1 MKKHKHPESTEDLF
15 PAEAKS
21 PEKSFT
27 RQLQGTLEKY
37 TCSDIVSLK
46 RSFAWHLES
55 TLVKDAYSAT
65 QLDLYKSLA
74 YTVRDRLVKR
84 WIATQQAYYK
94 QDAKRVYYLSM
105 EYLLGRVLSNN
116 MINLNMYNEC
126 HSAMRDFGFELEKLC
141 EMEWDA
147 GLGNGGLGRL
157 AACFLD
163 SMATAELPAY
173 GYGIRY
179 EYGIFHQKIVNGYQ
193 VETPDNWLRYETPW
207 EIARPEHLYPVKFG
221 GRIHKYRNIHNVL
234 KTEWIDTAGVMAM
247 AYDMPISGYAN
258 NTVNNLRLWAVKS
271 TRDFDLNYFNMGN
284 YIKAVDDKQRS
295 ETISKILYPNDNI
308 YAGKKLRLKQE
319 YFFVSATLQDIIRRY
334 KKIYQSFEPF
344 PDKVAIQLNDT
355 HPALAIP
362 ELMRIL
368 VDIESVS
375 WENAW
380 EITTNTFG
388 YTNHTIM
395 SEALE
400 KWPVEILEYMLPRHL
415 EIVYEINRRFLEKVA
430 RQYPGD
436 NDRLRRVSLIEEGE
450 NKRLRMAHL
459 AIVGSHSVNGVAALH
474 TELLKTKVLKDFYEL
489 YPEKF
494 NNKTNGITP
503 RRWLKQC
510 NPGLSSLI
518 SRNIGDGWLK
528 DLNRLNDLVPF
539 ADQEEFRAA
548 WMEIKAE
555 NKRRLAGYIEKSNGI
570 RVWTDS
576 IFDCQIKRFHEYKR
590 QLLNALHVITMY
602 NRIKQD
608 PTVTF
613 VPRTIIFA
621 GKAAPGYAMAKLIIK
636 LINSVAAV
644 INNDH
649 DIADRIKVVFMAN
662 YSVSLAEL
670 IIPAADLSEQISTA
684 GTEASGTSNMKFAL
698 NGALTIGTLDGANI
712 EIMNEVGKD
721 NMFIFGLTT
730 REVEAMKENGYN
742 PMDFYHSCS
751 ELRAAI
757 DMVAGGFFSPS
768 EPSLFRPIVDSL
780 LHGDNYMLLADFSLF
795 LKCQE
800 KVSREYMDKEEWT
813 RKSILNVAHMGKF
826 SSDRTIEE
834 YAREIWDASPV
845 SVSLKEK

>member
-1 MKKHKHPESTEDLF
+1 MLKEYKNPESTEDLLSTDIK
-15 PAEAKS
+15 ARK
-21 PEKSFT
+21 KSFA
-27 RQLQGTLEKY
+27 RQLESVLTKD
-37 TCSDIVSLK
+37 TCIDAASLK
-46 RSFAWHLES
+46 RSFARHLES

-65 QLDLYKSLA
+65 QLDIYKSLA

-84 WIATQQAYYK
+84 WIATQKAYYD

-105 EYLLGRVLSNN
+105 EYLLGRVLGNN
-116 MINLNMYNEC
+116 MINLNMLDEC
-126 HSAMRDFGFELEKLC
+126 HRAMREFGLELEKLC

-163 SMATAELPAY
+163 SMATGEYPAY

-179 EYGIFHQKIVNGYQ
+179 EYGIFYQKIVNGYQ

-207 EIARPEHLYPVKFG
+207 EIARPEYLYPVKFG
-221 GRIHKYRNIHNVL
+221 GRVHQYRDEHNIL
-234 KTEWIDTAGVMAM
+234 KTDWLNTGNVMAM
-247 AYDMPISGYAN
+247 AYDMPVSGYAS

-271 TRDFDLNYFNMGN
+271 TREFDLSYFNMGN
-284 YIKAVDDKQRS
+284 YVRAVDDKQRS
-295 ETISKILYPNDNI
+295 ETISKILYPNEDI
-308 YAGKKLRLKQE
+308 YEGKKLRLKQE

-334 KKIYQSFEPF
+334 KKSYQTFDRF

-355 HPALAIP
+355 HPAIAIP

-368 VDIESVS
+368 VDIECVS
-375 WENAW
+375 WEDAW

-400 KWPVEILEYMLPRHL
+400 KWSVDILGYMLPRHL
-415 EIVYEINRRFLEKVA
+415 QIVYEINRRFLEEVE

-450 NKRLRMAHL
+450 VDRLRMAHL
-459 AIVGSHSVNGVAALH
+459 AIVGSHSVNGVSVLH
-474 TELLKTKVLKDFYEL
+474 TDILKKKVLKDFYEL
-489 YPEKF
+489 YPERF

-510 NPGLSSLI
+510 NPRLSALI
-518 SRNIGDGWLK
+518 SSHIGDAWLK
-528 DLNRLNDLVPF
+528 DLNKLNGLVPL
-539 ADQEEFRAA
+539 AGQEGFRAA
-548 WMEIKAE
+548 WGEVKAE
-555 NKRRLAGYIEKSNGI
+555 NKRRLADYIEKANGL
-570 RVWTDS
+570 RVRIDS
-576 IFDCQIKRFHEYKR
+576 IFDCQVKRFHEYKR
-590 QLLNALHVITMY
+590 QLLNAMHVITMY
-602 NRIKQD
+602 NRIKQN
-608 PTVTF
+608 PKAAV

-636 LINSVAAV
+636 LVNSVAAV
-644 INNDH
+644 VNNDH
-649 DIADRIKVVFMAN
+649 DIADRLKVVFMAN

-712 EIMNEVGKD
+712 EIMNEVGKE
-721 NMFIFGLTT
+721 NIFICGLTAS
-730 REVEAMKENGYN
+730 EIGAQKNIGYN
-742 PMDFYHSCS
+742 PVDYYYRNRD
-751 ELRAAI
+751 LKTAI
-757 DMVAGGFFSPS
+757 DMIADGFFSSS
-768 EPSLFRPIVDSL
+768 EPSLFKPIVDSL
-780 LHGDNYMLLADFSLF
+780 LHGDQYMILADFPLY
-795 LKCQE
+795 LRCQE
-800 KVSREYMDKEEWT
+800 QVSREYVDKEEWS

-826 SSDRTIEE
+826 SSDRTIKE
-834 YAREIWDASPV
+834 YAQEIWGTNPVPV
-845 SVSLKEK
+845 SL

>member
-1 MKKHKHPESTEDLF
+1 MLKEYKNPESTEDLLS
-15 PAEAKS
+15 ADIKVQK
-21 PEKSFT
+21 KSFA
-27 RQLQGTLEKY
+27 RQLESVLTKD
-37 TCSDIVSLK
+37 TCIDAASLK
-46 RSFAWHLES
+46 RSFARHLES

-65 QLDLYKSLA
+65 QLDIYKSLA

-84 WIATQQAYYK
+84 WIATQKAYYD

-105 EYLLGRVLSNN
+105 EYLLGRVLGNN
-116 MINLNMYNEC
+116 MINLNMLDEC
-126 HSAMRDFGFELEKLC
+126 HRAMREFGLELEKLC

-163 SMATAELPAY
+163 SMATGEYPAY

-179 EYGIFHQKIVNGYQ
+179 EYGIFYQKIVNGYQ

-207 EIARPEHLYPVKFG
+207 EIARPEYLYPVKFG
-221 GRIHKYRNIHNVL
+221 GRVHQYRDEHNIL
-234 KTEWIDTAGVMAM
+234 KTDWLNTGNVMAM
-247 AYDMPISGYAN
+247 AYDMPVSGYAS

-271 TRDFDLNYFNMGN
+271 TREFDLSYFNMGN
-284 YIKAVDDKQRS
+284 YVRAVDDKQRS
-295 ETISKILYPNDNI
+295 ETISKILYPNEDI
-308 YAGKKLRLKQE
+308 YEGKKLRLKQE

-334 KKIYQSFEPF
+334 KKSYQTFDRF

-355 HPALAIP
+355 HPAIAIP

-368 VDIESVS
+368 VDIECVS
-375 WENAW
+375 WEDAW

-400 KWPVEILEYMLPRHL
+400 KWSVDILGYMLPRHL
-415 EIVYEINRRFLEKVA
+415 QIVYEINRRFLEEVA

-450 NKRLRMAHL
+450 VDRLRMAHL
-459 AIVGSHSVNGVAALH
+459 AIVGSHSVNGVSVLH
-474 TELLKTKVLKDFYEL
+474 TDILKKKVLKDFYEL
-489 YPEKF
+489 YPERF

-510 NPGLSSLI
+510 NPRLSALI
-518 SRNIGDGWLK
+518 SSHIGDAWLK
-528 DLNRLNDLVPF
+528 DLNKLNGLVPL
-539 ADQEEFRAA
+539 AGQEGFRAA
-548 WMEIKAE
+548 WGEVKAE
-555 NKRRLAGYIEKSNGI
+555 NKRRLADYIEKANGL
-570 RVWTDS
+570 RVRIDS
-576 IFDCQIKRFHEYKR
+576 IFDCQVKRFHEYKR
-590 QLLNALHVITMY
+590 QLLNAMHVITMY
-602 NRIKQD
+602 NRIKQN
-608 PTVTF
+608 PKAAV

-636 LINSVAAV
+636 LVNSVAAV
-644 INNDH
+644 VNNDH
-649 DIADRIKVVFMAN
+649 DIADRLKVVFMAN

-712 EIMNEVGKD
+712 EIMNEVGKE
-721 NMFIFGLTT
+721 NIFICGLTAS
-730 REVEAMKENGYN
+730 EIEAQKNIGYN
-742 PMDFYHSCS
+742 PVDYYYRNRD
-751 ELRAAI
+751 LKTAI
-757 DMVAGGFFSPS
+757 DMIADGFFSSS
-768 EPSLFRPIVDSL
+768 EPSLFKPIVDSL
-780 LHGDNYMLLADFSLF
+780 LHGDQYMILADFPLY
-795 LKCQE
+795 LRCQE
-800 KVSREYMDKEEWT
+800 QVSREYVDKEEWS

-826 SSDRTIEE
+826 SSDRTIKE
-834 YAREIWDASPV
+834 YAQEIWGTSPV
-845 SVSLKEK
+845 PVSL

>member
-1 MKKHKHPESTEDLF
+1 MLKEYKNPESTEDLLSTDIK
-15 PAEAKS
+15 ARK
-21 PEKSFT
+21 KSFA
-27 RQLQGTLEKY
+27 RQLESVLTKD
-37 TCSDIVSLK
+37 TCIDAASLK
-46 RSFAWHLES
+46 RSFARHLES

-65 QLDLYKSLA
+65 QLDIYKSLA

-84 WIATQQAYYK
+84 WIATQKAYYD

-105 EYLLGRVLSNN
+105 EYLLGRVLGNN
-116 MINLNMYNEC
+116 MINLNMLDEC
-126 HSAMRDFGFELEKLC
+126 HRAMREFGLELEKLC

-163 SMATAELPAY
+163 SMATGEYPAY

-179 EYGIFHQKIVNGYQ
+179 EYGIFYQKIVNGYQ

-207 EIARPEHLYPVKFG
+207 EIARPEYLYPVKFG
-221 GRIHKYRNIHNVL
+221 GRVHQYRDEHNIL
-234 KTEWIDTAGVMAM
+234 KTDWLNTGNVMAM
-247 AYDMPISGYAN
+247 AYDMPVSGYAS

-271 TRDFDLNYFNMGN
+271 TREFDLSYFNMGN
-284 YIKAVDDKQRS
+284 YVRAVDDKQRS
-295 ETISKILYPNDNI
+295 ETISKILYPNEDI
-308 YAGKKLRLKQE
+308 YEGKKLRLKQE

-334 KKIYQSFEPF
+334 KKSYQTFDRF

-355 HPALAIP
+355 HPAIAIP

-368 VDIESVS
+368 VDIECVS
-375 WENAW
+375 WEDAW

-400 KWPVEILEYMLPRHL
+400 KWSVDILGYMLPRHL
-415 EIVYEINRRFLEKVA
+415 QIVYEINRRFLEEVA

-450 NKRLRMAHL
+450 VDRLRMAHL
-459 AIVGSHSVNGVAALH
+459 AIVGSHSVNGVSVLH
-474 TELLKTKVLKDFYEL
+474 TDILKKKVLKDFYEL
-489 YPEKF
+489 YPERF

-510 NPGLSSLI
+510 NPRLSALI
-518 SRNIGDGWLK
+518 SSHIGDAWLK
-528 DLNRLNDLVPF
+528 DLNKLNGLVPL
-539 ADQEEFRAA
+539 AGQEGFRAA
-548 WMEIKAE
+548 WGEVKAE
-555 NKRRLAGYIEKSNGI
+555 NKRRLADYIEKANGL
-570 RVWTDS
+570 RVRIDS
-576 IFDCQIKRFHEYKR
+576 IFDCQVKRFHEYKR
-590 QLLNALHVITMY
+590 QLLNAMHVITMY
-602 NRIKQD
+602 NRIKQN
-608 PTVTF
+608 PKAAV

-636 LINSVAAV
+636 LVNSVAAV
-644 INNDH
+644 VNNDH
-649 DIADRIKVVFMAN
+649 DIADRLKVVFMAN

-712 EIMNEVGKD
+712 EIMNEVGKE
-721 NMFIFGLTT
+721 NIFICGLTAS
-730 REVEAMKENGYN
+730 EIGAQKNIGYN
-742 PMDFYHSCS
+742 PVDYYYRNRD
-751 ELRAAI
+751 LKTAI
-757 DMVAGGFFSPS
+757 DMIADGFFSSS
-768 EPSLFRPIVDSL
+768 EPSLFKPIVDSL
-780 LHGDNYMLLADFSLF
+780 LHGDQYMILADFPLY
-795 LKCQE
+795 LRCQE
-800 KVSREYMDKEEWT
+800 QVSREYVDKEEWS

-826 SSDRTIEE
+826 SSDRTIKE
-834 YAREIWDASPV
+834 YAQEIWGTNPVPV
-845 SVSLKEK
+845 SL

>member
-1 MKKHKHPESTEDLF
+1 MLKEYKNPELTEDLL
-15 PAEAKS
+15 PTDIKARK
-21 PEKSFT
+21 KSFA
-27 RQLQGTLEKY
+27 RQLENVLTKDA
-37 TCSDIVSLK
+37 CIDAASLK
-46 RSFAWHLES
+46 RSFARHLES

-84 WIATQQAYYK
+84 WIATQQAYYD

-105 EYLLGRVLSNN
+105 EYLLGRVLGNN
-116 MINLNMYNEC
+116 MINLNMLDEC
-126 HSAMRDFGFELEKLC
+126 HRAMREFGLELEKLC

-163 SMATAELPAY
+163 SMATGEYPAY

-179 EYGIFHQKIVNGYQ
+179 EYGIFYQKIENGYQ

-207 EIARPEHLYPVKFG
+207 EIARPEYLYPVKFG
-221 GRIHKYRNIHNVL
+221 GRVHQYMDVHNVNR
-234 KTEWIDTAGVMAM
+234 TEWIDTGGVMAM
-247 AYDMPISGYAN
+247 AYDMPVSGYAN

-271 TRDFDLNYFNMGN
+271 TREFDLGFFNMGN
-284 YIKAVDDKQRS
+284 YVKAVDDKQRS
-295 ETISKILYPNDNI
+295 ETISKILYPNDDI
-308 YAGKKLRLKQE
+308 YEGKKLRLKQE

-334 KKIYQSFEPF
+334 KKTCQTFDRF

-355 HPALAIP
+355 HPAIAIP

-368 VDIESVS
+368 VDIEYVS
-375 WENAW
+375 WEDAW

-395 SEALE
+395 LEALE
-400 KWPVEILEYMLPRHL
+400 KWPVNILGYMLPRHL
-415 EIVYEINRRFLEKVA
+415 QIVYEINRRFLEEVA

-450 NKRLRMAHL
+450 GERLRMAHL
-459 AIVGSHSVNGVAALH
+459 AIVGSHSVNGVSALH
-474 TELLKTKVLKDFYEL
+474 TDILKKKVLKDFYEL
-489 YPEKF
+489 YPERF

-510 NPGLSSLI
+510 NPGLSALI
-518 SRNIGDGWLK
+518 SRNIGDAWLK
-528 DLNRLNDLVPF
+528 DLNKLNGLVPL
-539 ADQEEFRAA
+539 AGQEGFRAA
-548 WMEIKAE
+548 WGKVKAE
-555 NKRRLAGYIEKSNGI
+555 NKRILAGYIEKANGLSVRI
-570 RVWTDS
+570 DS

-602 NRIKQD
+602 NRIKQN
-608 PTVTF
+608 PKAAF

-636 LINSVAAV
+636 LVNSVAAV
-644 INNDH
+644 VNNDD
-649 DIADRIKVVFMAN
+649 DIADRLKVVFLAN

-721 NMFIFGLTT
+721 NIFICGLTAS
-730 REVEAMKENGYN
+730 EIEAQRNSGYN
-742 PMDFYHSCS
+742 PVDYYYRNRD
-751 ELRAAI
+751 LKTAI
-757 DMVAGGFFSPS
+757 DMIADGFFSPS
-768 EPSLFRPIVDSL
+768 EPSLFKPIVNSL
-780 LHGDNYMLLADFSLF
+780 LHGDQYMVLADFPLY
-795 LKCQE
+795 LQCQE
-800 KVSREYMDKEEWT
+800 QVSREYVDKEEWS

-826 SSDRTIEE
+826 SSDRTIKE
-834 YAREIWDASPV
+834 YAQEIWGTNPVPV
-845 SVSLKEK
+845 SL

>member
-1 MKKHKHPESTEDLF
+1 MLKEYKNPELTEDLL
-15 PAEAKS
+15 PTDIKAR
-21 PEKSFT
+21 EKSFA
-27 RQLQGTLEKY
+27 RQLENVLTKDA
-37 TCSDIVSLK
+37 CIDAASLK
-46 RSFAWHLES
+46 RSFARHLES

-74 YTVRDRLVKR
+74 YTVRDCLVKR
-84 WIATQQAYYK
+84 WIATQQAYYD

-105 EYLLGRVLSNN
+105 EYLLGRVLGNN
-116 MINLNMYNEC
+116 MINLNMLGEC
-126 HSAMRDFGFELEKLC
+126 HRAMREFGLELEKLC

-163 SMATAELPAY
+163 SMATGEYPAY

-179 EYGIFHQKIVNGYQ
+179 EYGIFYQKIVNGYQ

-207 EIARPEHLYPVKFG
+207 EIARPEYLYPVKFG
-221 GRIHKYRNIHNVL
+221 GRVHQYMDVHNVNR
-234 KTEWIDTAGVMAM
+234 TEWIDTGGVMAM
-247 AYDMPISGYAN
+247 AYDMPVSGYAN
-258 NTVNNLRLWAVKS
+258 NTVNNLRLWSVKS
-271 TRDFDLNYFNMGN
+271 TREFDLGFFNMGN
-284 YIKAVDDKQRS
+284 YVKAVDDKQRS

-308 YAGKKLRLKQE
+308 YEGKKLRLKQE

-334 KKIYQSFEPF
+334 KKTCQTFDRF

-355 HPALAIP
+355 HPAIAIP

-368 VDIESVS
+368 VDIECVS
-375 WENAW
+375 WEDAW

-395 SEALE
+395 LEALE
-400 KWPVEILEYMLPRHL
+400 KWPVNILGYMLPRHL
-415 EIVYEINRRFLEKVA
+415 QIVYEINRRFLEEVA

-450 NKRLRMAHL
+450 GERLRMAHL
-459 AIVGSHSVNGVAALH
+459 AIVGSHSVNGVSALH
-474 TELLKTKVLKDFYEL
+474 TDILKKKVLKDFYEL
-489 YPEKF
+489 YPERF

-510 NPGLSSLI
+510 NPGLSALI
-518 SRNIGDGWLK
+518 SRNIGDAWLK
-528 DLNRLNDLVPF
+528 DLNELNGLVPL
-539 ADQEEFRAA
+539 AGQEGFRAA
-548 WMEIKAE
+548 WGKVKAE
-555 NKRRLAGYIEKSNGI
+555 NKRILAGYIEKANGL
-570 RVWTDS
+570 RVRIDS

-602 NRIKQD
+602 NRIKQN
-608 PTVTF
+608 PKAAF

-621 GKAAPGYAMAKLIIK
+621 GKAAPGYDMAKLIIK
-636 LINSVAAV
+636 LVNSVAAV
-644 INNDH
+644 VNNDN
-649 DIADRIKVVFMAN
+649 DIADRLKVVFLAN

-721 NMFIFGLTT
+721 NIFICGLTAS
-730 REVEAMKENGYN
+730 EIEAQRNSGYN
-742 PMDFYHSCS
+742 PVDYYYRNRD
-751 ELRAAI
+751 LKTAI
-757 DMVAGGFFSPS
+757 DMIADGFFSPS
-768 EPSLFRPIVDSL
+768 EPSLFKPIVNSL
-780 LHGDNYMLLADFSLF
+780 LHDDHYMLLADFPLY
-795 LKCQE
+795 LRCQE
-800 KVSREYMDKEEWT
+800 QVSREYVDKEEWL

-826 SSDRTIEE
+826 SSDRTIKE
-834 YAREIWDASPV
+834 YAQEIWGTNPVPV
-845 SVSLKEK
+845 SL

>member
-1 MKKHKHPESTEDLF
+1 MLKEYKNPESTEDLLS
-15 PAEAKS
+15 ADIKVQK
-21 PEKSFT
+21 KSFA
-27 RQLQGTLEKY
+27 RQLESVLTKD
-37 TCSDIVSLK
+37 TCIDAASLK
-46 RSFAWHLES
+46 RSFARHLES

-65 QLDLYKSLA
+65 QLDIYKSLA

-84 WIATQQAYYK
+84 WIATQKAYYD

-105 EYLLGRVLSNN
+105 EYLLGRVLGNN
-116 MINLNMYNEC
+116 MINLNMLDEC
-126 HSAMRDFGFELEKLC
+126 HRAMREFGLELEKLC

-163 SMATAELPAY
+163 SMATGEYPAY

-179 EYGIFHQKIVNGYQ
+179 EYGIFYQKIVNGYQ

-207 EIARPEHLYPVKFG
+207 EIARPEYLYPVKFG
-221 GRIHKYRNIHNVL
+221 GRVHQYRDEHNIL
-234 KTEWIDTAGVMAM
+234 KTDWLNTGNVMAM
-247 AYDMPISGYAN
+247 AYDMPVSGYAS

-271 TRDFDLNYFNMGN
+271 TREFDLSYFNMGN
-284 YIKAVDDKQRS
+284 YVRAVDDKQRS
-295 ETISKILYPNDNI
+295 ETISKILYPNEDI
-308 YAGKKLRLKQE
+308 YEGKKLRLKQE

-334 KKIYQSFEPF
+334 KKSYQTFDRF

-355 HPALAIP
+355 HPAIAIP

-368 VDIESVS
+368 VDIECVS
-375 WENAW
+375 WEDAW

-400 KWPVEILEYMLPRHL
+400 KWSVDILGYMLPRHL
-415 EIVYEINRRFLEKVA
+415 QIVYEINRRFLEEVE

-450 NKRLRMAHL
+450 VDRLRMAHL
-459 AIVGSHSVNGVAALH
+459 AIVGSHSVNGVSVLH
-474 TELLKTKVLKDFYEL
+474 TDILKKKVLKDFYEL
-489 YPEKF
+489 YPERF

-510 NPGLSSLI
+510 NPRLSALI
-518 SRNIGDGWLK
+518 SSHIGDAWLK
-528 DLNRLNDLVPF
+528 DLNKLNGLVPL
-539 ADQEEFRAA
+539 AGQEGFRAA
-548 WMEIKAE
+548 WGEVKAE
-555 NKRRLAGYIEKSNGI
+555 NKRRLADYIEKANGL
-570 RVWTDS
+570 RVRIDS
-576 IFDCQIKRFHEYKR
+576 IFDCQVKRFHEYKR

-602 NRIKQD
+602 NRIKQN
-608 PTVTF
+608 PKAAV

-636 LINSVAAV
+636 LVNSVAAV
-644 INNDH
+644 VNNDH
-649 DIADRIKVVFMAN
+649 DIADRLKVVFMAN

-712 EIMNEVGKD
+712 EIMNEVGKE
-721 NMFIFGLTT
+721 NIFICGLTAS
-730 REVEAMKENGYN
+730 EIEAQKNIGYN
-742 PMDFYHSCS
+742 PVDYYYRNRD
-751 ELRAAI
+751 LKTAI
-757 DMVAGGFFSPS
+757 DMIADGFFSSS
-768 EPSLFRPIVDSL
+768 EPSLFKPIVDSL
-780 LHGDNYMLLADFSLF
+780 LHGDQYMILADFPLY
-795 LKCQE
+795 LRCQE
-800 KVSREYMDKEEWT
+800 QVSREYVDKEEWS

-826 SSDRTIEE
+826 SSDRTIKE
-834 YAREIWDASPV
+834 YAQEIWGTNPVPV
-845 SVSLKEK
+845 SL

>member
-1 MKKHKHPESTEDLF
+1 MLKEYKNPESTEDLLS
-15 PAEAKS
+15 ADIKARK
-21 PEKSFT
+21 KSFA
-27 RQLQGTLEKY
+27 RQLESVLTKD
-37 TCSDIVSLK
+37 TCIDAASLK
-46 RSFAWHLES
+46 RSFARHLES

-65 QLDLYKSLA
+65 QLDIYKSLA

-84 WIATQQAYYK
+84 WIATQKAYYD

-105 EYLLGRVLSNN
+105 EYLLGRVLGNN
-116 MINLNMYNEC
+116 MINLNMLDEC
-126 HSAMRDFGFELEKLC
+126 HRAMREFGLELEKLC

-163 SMATAELPAY
+163 SMATGEYPAY

-179 EYGIFHQKIVNGYQ
+179 EYGIFYQKIVNGYQ

-207 EIARPEHLYPVKFG
+207 EIARPEYLYPVKFG
-221 GRIHKYRNIHNVL
+221 GRVHQYRDEHNIL
-234 KTEWIDTAGVMAM
+234 KTDWLNTGNVMAM
-247 AYDMPISGYAN
+247 AYDMPVSGYAS

-271 TRDFDLNYFNMGN
+271 TREFDLSYFNMGN
-284 YIKAVDDKQRS
+284 YVRAVDDKQRS
-295 ETISKILYPNDNI
+295 ETISKILYPNEDI
-308 YAGKKLRLKQE
+308 YEGKKLRLKQE

-334 KKIYQSFEPF
+334 KKSYQTFDRF

-355 HPALAIP
+355 HPAIAIP

-368 VDIESVS
+368 VDIECVS
-375 WENAW
+375 WEDAW

-400 KWPVEILEYMLPRHL
+400 KWSVDILGYMLPRHL
-415 EIVYEINRRFLEKVA
+415 QIVYEINRRFLEEVE

-450 NKRLRMAHL
+450 VDRLRMAHL
-459 AIVGSHSVNGVAALH
+459 AIVGSHSVNGVSVLH
-474 TELLKTKVLKDFYEL
+474 TDILKKKVLKDFYEL
-489 YPEKF
+489 YPERF

-510 NPGLSSLI
+510 NPRLSALI
-518 SRNIGDGWLK
+518 SSHIGDAWLK
-528 DLNRLNDLVPF
+528 DLNKLNGLVPL
-539 ADQEEFRAA
+539 AGQEGFRAA
-548 WMEIKAE
+548 WGEVKAE
-555 NKRRLAGYIEKSNGI
+555 NKRRLADYIEKANGL
-570 RVWTDS
+570 RVRIDS
-576 IFDCQIKRFHEYKR
+576 IFDCQVKRFHEYKR
-590 QLLNALHVITMY
+590 QLLNAMHVITMY
-602 NRIKQD
+602 NRIKQN
-608 PTVTF
+608 PKAAV

-636 LINSVAAV
+636 LVNSVAAV
-644 INNDH
+644 VNNDH
-649 DIADRIKVVFMAN
+649 DIADRLKVVFMAN

-712 EIMNEVGKD
+712 EIMNEVGKE
-721 NMFIFGLTT
+721 NIFICGLTAS
-730 REVEAMKENGYN
+730 EIEAQKNIGYN
-742 PMDFYHSCS
+742 PVDYYYRNRD
-751 ELRAAI
+751 LKTAI
-757 DMVAGGFFSPS
+757 DMIADGFFSSS
-768 EPSLFRPIVDSL
+768 EPSLFKPIVDSL
-780 LHGDNYMLLADFSLF
+780 LHGDQYMILADFPLY
-795 LKCQE
+795 LRCQE
-800 KVSREYMDKEEWT
+800 QVSREYVDKEEWS

-826 SSDRTIEE
+826 SSDRTIKE
-834 YAREIWDASPV
+834 YAQEIWGTNPVPV
-845 SVSLKEK
+845 SL

>member
-1 MKKHKHPESTEDLF
+1 MLKEYKNPESTEDLLS
-15 PAEAKS
+15 ADIKVQK
-21 PEKSFT
+21 KSFA
-27 RQLQGTLEKY
+27 RQLESVLTKD
-37 TCSDIVSLK
+37 TCIDAASLK
-46 RSFAWHLES
+46 RSFARHLES

-65 QLDLYKSLA
+65 QLDIYKSLA

-84 WIATQQAYYK
+84 WIATQKAYYD

-105 EYLLGRVLSNN
+105 EYLLGRVLGNN
-116 MINLNMYNEC
+116 MINLNMLDEC
-126 HSAMRDFGFELEKLC
+126 HRAMREFGLELEKLC

-163 SMATAELPAY
+163 SMATGEYPAY

-179 EYGIFHQKIVNGYQ
+179 EYGIFYQKIVNGYQ

-207 EIARPEHLYPVKFG
+207 EIARPEYLYPVKFG
-221 GRIHKYRNIHNVL
+221 GRVHQYRDEHNIL
-234 KTEWIDTAGVMAM
+234 KTDWLNTGNVMAM
-247 AYDMPISGYAN
+247 AYDMPVSGYAS

-271 TRDFDLNYFNMGN
+271 TREFDLSYFNMGN
-284 YIKAVDDKQRS
+284 YVRAVDDKQRS
-295 ETISKILYPNDNI
+295 ETISKILYPNEDI
-308 YAGKKLRLKQE
+308 YEGKKLRLKQE

-334 KKIYQSFEPF
+334 KKSYQTFDRF

-355 HPALAIP
+355 HPAIAIP

-368 VDIESVS
+368 VDIECVS
-375 WENAW
+375 WEDAW

-400 KWPVEILEYMLPRHL
+400 KWSVDILGYMLPRHL
-415 EIVYEINRRFLEKVA
+415 QIVYEINRRFLEEVA

-450 NKRLRMAHL
+450 VDRLRMAHL
-459 AIVGSHSVNGVAALH
+459 AIVGSHSVNGVSVLH
-474 TELLKTKVLKDFYEL
+474 TDILKKKVLKDFYEL
-489 YPEKF
+489 YPERF

-510 NPGLSSLI
+510 NPRLSALI
-518 SRNIGDGWLK
+518 SSHIGDAWLK
-528 DLNRLNDLVPF
+528 DLNKLNGLVPL
-539 ADQEEFRAA
+539 AGQEGFRAA
-548 WMEIKAE
+548 WGEVKAE
-555 NKRRLAGYIEKSNGI
+555 NKRRLADYIEKANGL
-570 RVWTDS
+570 RVRIDS
-576 IFDCQIKRFHEYKR
+576 IFDCQVKRFHEYKR

-602 NRIKQD
+602 NRIKQN
-608 PTVTF
+608 PKAAV

-636 LINSVAAV
+636 LVNSVAAV
-644 INNDH
+644 VNNDH
-649 DIADRIKVVFMAN
+649 DIADRLKVVFMAN

-712 EIMNEVGKD
+712 EIMNEVGKE
-721 NMFIFGLTT
+721 NIFICGLTAS
-730 REVEAMKENGYN
+730 EIEAQKNIGYN
-742 PMDFYHSCS
+742 PVDYYYRNRD
-751 ELRAAI
+751 LKTAI
-757 DMVAGGFFSPS
+757 DMIADGFFSS
-768 EPSLFRPIVDSL
+768 AEPSLFKPIVDSL
-780 LHGDNYMLLADFSLF
+780 LHGDQYMILADFPLY
-795 LKCQE
+795 LRCQE
-800 KVSREYMDKEEWT
+800 QVSREYVDKEEWS

-826 SSDRTIEE
+826 SSDRTIKE
-834 YAREIWDASPV
+834 YAQEIWGTSPV
-845 SVSLKEK
+845 PVSL

>member
-1 MKKHKHPESTEDLF
+1 MLKEYKNPESTEDLLS
-15 PAEAKS
+15 ADIKVQK
-21 PEKSFT
+21 KSFA
-27 RQLQGTLEKY
+27 RQLESVLTKD
-37 TCSDIVSLK
+37 TCIDAASLK
-46 RSFAWHLES
+46 RSFARHLES

-65 QLDLYKSLA
+65 QLDIYKSLA

-84 WIATQQAYYK
+84 WIATQKAYYD

-105 EYLLGRVLSNN
+105 EYLLGRVLGNN
-116 MINLNMYNEC
+116 MINLNMLDEC
-126 HSAMRDFGFELEKLC
+126 HRAMREFGLELEKLC

-163 SMATAELPAY
+163 SMATGEYPAY

-179 EYGIFHQKIVNGYQ
+179 EYGIFYQKIVNGYQ

-207 EIARPEHLYPVKFG
+207 EIARPEYLYPVKFG
-221 GRIHKYRNIHNVL
+221 GRVHQYRDEHNIL
-234 KTEWIDTAGVMAM
+234 KTDWLNTGNVMAM
-247 AYDMPISGYAN
+247 AYDMPVSGYAS

-271 TRDFDLNYFNMGN
+271 TREFDLSYFNMGN
-284 YIKAVDDKQRS
+284 YVRAVDDKQRS
-295 ETISKILYPNDNI
+295 ETISKILYPNEDI
-308 YAGKKLRLKQE
+308 YEGKKLRLKQE

-334 KKIYQSFEPF
+334 KKSYQTFDRF

-355 HPALAIP
+355 HPAIAIP

-368 VDIESVS
+368 VDIECVS
-375 WENAW
+375 WEDAW

-400 KWPVEILEYMLPRHL
+400 KWSVDILGYMLPRHL
-415 EIVYEINRRFLEKVA
+415 QIVYEINRRFLEEVA

-450 NKRLRMAHL
+450 VDRLRMAHL
-459 AIVGSHSVNGVAALH
+459 AIVGSHSVNGVSVLH
-474 TELLKTKVLKDFYEL
+474 TDILKKKVLKDFYEL
-489 YPEKF
+489 YPERF

-510 NPGLSSLI
+510 NPRLSALI
-518 SRNIGDGWLK
+518 SSHIGDAWLK
-528 DLNRLNDLVPF
+528 DLNKLNGLVPL
-539 ADQEEFRAA
+539 AGQEGFRAA
-548 WMEIKAE
+548 WGEVKAE
-555 NKRRLAGYIEKSNGI
+555 NKRRLADYIEKANGL
-570 RVWTDS
+570 RVRIDS
-576 IFDCQIKRFHEYKR
+576 IFDCQVKRFHEYKR
-590 QLLNALHVITMY
+590 QLLNAMHVITMY
-602 NRIKQD
+602 NRIKQN
-608 PTVTF
+608 PKAAV

-636 LINSVAAV
+636 LVNSVAAV
-644 INNDH
+644 VNNDH
-649 DIADRIKVVFMAN
+649 DIADRLKVVFMAN

-712 EIMNEVGKD
+712 EIMNEVGKE
-721 NMFIFGLTT
+721 NIFICGLTAS
-730 REVEAMKENGYN
+730 EIEAQKNIGYN
-742 PMDFYHSCS
+742 PVDYYYRNRD
-751 ELRAAI
+751 LKTAI
-757 DMVAGGFFSPS
+757 DMIADGFFSSS
-768 EPSLFRPIVDSL
+768 EPSLFKPIVDSL
-780 LHGDNYMLLADFSLF
+780 LHGDQYMILADFPLY
-795 LKCQE
+795 LRCQE
-800 KVSREYMDKEEWT
+800 QVSREYVDKEEWS

-826 SSDRTIEE
+826 SSDRTIKE
-834 YAREIWDASPV
+834 YAQEIWGTNPVPV
-845 SVSLKEK
+845 SL

>member
-1 MKKHKHPESTEDLF
+1 MMDKHARPEPTEKSLSTGVK
-15 PAEAKS
+15 P
-21 PEKSFT
+21 PRKSFT
-27 RQLQGTLEKY
+27 RQLQSVLTKD
-37 TCSDIVSLK
+37 TCTDVASLK
-46 RSFAWHLES
+46 RSFARHLES

-65 QLDLYKSLA
+65 QLDLYKGLA

-84 WIATQQAYYK
+84 WIATQQAYYD

-105 EYLLGRVLSNN
+105 EYLLGRVLINN
-116 MINLNMYNEC
+116 MINLNMYDEC
-126 HSAMRDFGFELEKLC
+126 RRAMREFGFELEKLC

-163 SMATAELPAY
+163 SMATGEYPAY

-179 EYGIFHQKIVNGYQ
+179 EYGIFYQKIEDGYQ
-193 VETPDNWLRYETPW
+193 IETPDNWLRYETPW
-207 EIARPEHLYPVKFG
+207 EISRPEYLYPVKFG
-221 GRIHKYRNIHNVL
+221 GRVRQYIDAHNVM
-234 KTEWIDTAGVMAM
+234 KTEWIDTAAVMAM
-247 AYDMPISGYAN
+247 AYDMPISGYGN

-271 TRDFDLNYFNMGN
+271 TREFDLNYFNMGN
-284 YIKAVDDKQRS
+284 YIRAVDDKQRS

-308 YAGKKLRLKQE
+308 YEGKKLRLKQE

-334 KKIYQSFEPF
+334 KKSYNTFDSF

-355 HPALAIP
+355 HPAIAIP

-368 VDIESVS
+368 VDIECVS
-375 WENAW
+375 WNDAW

-400 KWPVEILEYMLPRHL
+400 KWPVDILEYMLPRHL
-415 EIVYEINRRFLEKVA
+415 QIVYEINHRFLEEVA
-430 RQYPGD
+430 CKYPGET
-436 NDRLRRVSLIEEGE
+436 DRLCRVSLIEEGE
-450 NKRLRMAHL
+450 DRRLRMSHL

-474 TELLKTKVLKDFYEL
+474 TEILKKKVLKDFYEL
-489 YPEKF
+489 YPERF

-510 NPGLSSLI
+510 NPGLSALI
-518 SRNIGDGWLK
+518 SRNIGDAWVK
-528 DLNRLNDLVPF
+528 NLNKLNGLAPLAEQKGF
-539 ADQEEFRAA
+539 REE
-548 WMEIKAE
+548 WMEVKTE
-555 NKRRLAGYIEKSNGI
+555 NKIRLAGYIEKVNGI
-570 RVWTDS
+570 RVISDS
-576 IFDCQIKRFHEYKR
+576 IFDCQVKRFHEYKR
-590 QLLNALHVITMY
+590 QLLNALHVITLY
-602 NRIKQD
+602 NRIKQNSKA
-608 PTVTF
+608 TF

-636 LINSVAAV
+636 LINSIAAV
-644 INNDH
+644 VNSDH
-649 DIADRIKVVFMAN
+649 DIADRIKVVFLAN

-684 GTEASGTSNMKFAL
+684 GTEASGTSNMKFSL

-712 EIMNEVGKD
+712 EIMNEVGRE
-721 NMFIFGLTT
+721 NMFMFGLTAQ
-730 REVEAMKENGYN
+730 EVEAMKNNGYN
-742 PMDFYHSCS
+742 PMDFYHGCS

-757 DMVAGGFFSPS
+757 NMVAEGFFSPS
-768 EPSLFRPIVDSL
+768 QPSLFKPIVDSL
-780 LHGDNYMLLADFSLF
+780 LHGDHYMLLADFPLY
-795 LKCQE
+795 LQCQE
-800 KVSREYMDKEEWT
+800 QVSREFMAKEEWS

-834 YAREIWDASPV
+834 YAQEIWGTNSVPV
-845 SVSLKEK
+845 SM

>member
-1 MKKHKHPESTEDLF
+1 MMKKHKHPESTEDLL
-15 PAEAKS
+15 PLEPK
-21 PEKSFT
+21 PPRKSFT
-27 RQLQGTLEKY
+27 RQLQGILTKD
-37 TCSDIVSLK
+37 TSTDVASLK
-46 RSFAWHLES
+46 RSFARHLES

-84 WIATQQAYYK
+84 WVATQQTYYNK
-94 QDAKRVYYLSM
+94 DAKRVYYLSM

-116 MINLNMYNEC
+116 MINLNMLDEC
-126 HSAMRDFGFELEKLC
+126 HRAMREFGFELEKLC

-163 SMATAELPAY
+163 SMATGELPVY

-179 EYGIFHQKIVNGYQ
+179 EYGIFYQKIVNGYQ

-221 GRIHKYRNIHNVL
+221 GRVHQYMDEHNVL
-234 KTEWIDTAGVMAM
+234 KTGWIDTAGVMAM

-284 YIKAVDDKQRS
+284 YMKAVDDKQRS

-308 YAGKKLRLKQE
+308 YVGKKLRLKQE
-319 YFFVSATLQDIIRRY
+319 YFFVSATLQDVIRRY
-334 KKIYQSFEPF
+334 KKTYHTFDRFS
-344 PDKVAIQLNDT
+344 DKVAIQLNDT
-355 HPALAIP
+355 HPAIAIP

-368 VDIESVS
+368 IDIESVS
-375 WENAW
+375 WEDAW

-400 KWPVEILEYMLPRHL
+400 KWPVDILNYMLPRQL
-415 EIVYEINRRFLEKVA
+415 QVIYEINRRFLEKVA

-436 NDRLRRVSLIEEGE
+436 NDRLLRVSLIEEGE
-450 NKRLRMAHL
+450 DKRIRMAHL

-489 YPEKF
+489 YPERF

-510 NPGLSSLI
+510 NPGLSALI
-518 SRNIGDGWLK
+518 SHNIGDGWLK
-528 DLNRLNDLVPF
+528 DLTRLNGLVPF
-539 ADQEEFRAA
+539 AEQECFRAA
-548 WMEIKAE
+548 WREIKEE
-555 NKRRLAGYIEKSNGI
+555 NKRRLSGYIEKANGI
-570 RVWTDS
+570 KVRIDS

-590 QLLNALHVITMY
+590 QLLNALHVIAMY
-602 NRIKQD
+602 NRIKLN
-608 PTVTF
+608 PEAMF

-636 LINSVAAV
+636 LVNSIAAV

-649 DIADRIKVVFMAN
+649 DIADRIKVVFLAN

-684 GTEASGTSNMKFAL
+684 GTEASGTSNMKLAL

-712 EIMNEVGKD
+712 EIMNEVGRE
-721 NMFIFGLTT
+721 NIFIFGLTT
-730 REVEAMKENGYN
+730 LEVEAIKDNGYN
-742 PMDFYHSCS
+742 PMDFYHGSS

-757 DMVAGGFFSPS
+757 DMIANGFFSPS
-768 EPSLFRPIVDSL
+768 EPFLFKPIVNSL
-780 LHGDNYMLLADFSLF
+780 LHGDNYMLLADFPLF

-800 KVSREYMDKEEWT
+800 QVSLEYMDKEEWS
-813 RKSILNVAHMGKF
+813 RKSILNVAYMGKF
-826 SSDRTIEE
+826 SSDRTIAQ
-834 YAREIWDASPV
+834 YAQEIWGINPV
-845 SVSLKEK
+845 PISL

>member
-1 MKKHKHPESTEDLF
+1 MLKEYKNPESTEDLLS
-15 PAEAKS
+15 ADIKVQK
-21 PEKSFT
+21 KSFA
-27 RQLQGTLEKY
+27 RQLESVLTKD
-37 TCSDIVSLK
+37 TCIDAASLK
-46 RSFAWHLES
+46 RSFARHLES

-65 QLDLYKSLA
+65 QLDIYKSLA

-84 WIATQQAYYK
+84 WIATQKAYYD

-105 EYLLGRVLSNN
+105 EYLLGRVLGNN
-116 MINLNMYNEC
+116 MINLNMLDEC
-126 HSAMRDFGFELEKLC
+126 HRAMREFGLELEKLC

-163 SMATAELPAY
+163 SMATGEYPAY

-179 EYGIFHQKIVNGYQ
+179 EYGIFYQKIVNGYQ

-207 EIARPEHLYPVKFG
+207 EIARPEYLYPVKFG
-221 GRIHKYRNIHNVL
+221 GRVHQYRDEHNIL
-234 KTEWIDTAGVMAM
+234 KTDWLNTGNVMAM
-247 AYDMPISGYAN
+247 AYDMPVSGYAS

-271 TRDFDLNYFNMGN
+271 TREFDLSYFNMGN
-284 YIKAVDDKQRS
+284 YVRAVDDKQRS
-295 ETISKILYPNDNI
+295 ETISKILYPNEDI
-308 YAGKKLRLKQE
+308 YEGKKLRLKQE

-334 KKIYQSFEPF
+334 KKSYQTFDRF

-355 HPALAIP
+355 HPAIAIP

-368 VDIESVS
+368 VDIECVS
-375 WENAW
+375 WEDAW

-400 KWPVEILEYMLPRHL
+400 KWSVDILGYMLPRHL
-415 EIVYEINRRFLEKVA
+415 QIVYEINRRFLEEVA

-450 NKRLRMAHL
+450 VDRLRMAHL
-459 AIVGSHSVNGVAALH
+459 AIVGSHSVNGVSVLH
-474 TELLKTKVLKDFYEL
+474 TDILKKKVLKDFYEL
-489 YPEKF
+489 YPERF

-510 NPGLSSLI
+510 NPRLSALI
-518 SRNIGDGWLK
+518 SSNIGDAWLK
-528 DLNRLNDLVPF
+528 DLNKLNGLVPL
-539 ADQEEFRAA
+539 AGQEGFRAA
-548 WMEIKAE
+548 WGEVKAE
-555 NKRRLAGYIEKSNGI
+555 NKRRLADYIEKANGL
-570 RVWTDS
+570 RVRIDS
-576 IFDCQIKRFHEYKR
+576 IFDCQVKRFHEYKR
-590 QLLNALHVITMY
+590 QLLNAMHVITMY
-602 NRIKQD
+602 NRIKQN
-608 PTVTF
+608 PKAAV

-636 LINSVAAV
+636 LVNSVAAV
-644 INNDH
+644 VNNDH
-649 DIADRIKVVFMAN
+649 DIADRLKVVFMAN

-712 EIMNEVGKD
+712 EIMNEVGKE
-721 NMFIFGLTT
+721 NIFICGLTAS
-730 REVEAMKENGYN
+730 EIEAQKNIGYN
-742 PMDFYHSCS
+742 PVDYYYRNRD
-751 ELRAAI
+751 LKTAI
-757 DMVAGGFFSPS
+757 DMIADGFFSSS
-768 EPSLFRPIVDSL
+768 EPSLFKPIVDSL
-780 LHGDNYMLLADFSLF
+780 LHGDQYMILADFPLY
-795 LKCQE
+795 LRCQE
-800 KVSREYMDKEEWT
+800 QVSREYVDKEEWS

-826 SSDRTIEE
+826 SSDRTIKE
-834 YAREIWDASPV
+834 YAQEIWGTNPVPV
-845 SVSLKEK
+845 SL

>member
-1 MKKHKHPESTEDLF
+1 MLKEYKNPESTEDLLS
-15 PAEAKS
+15 ADIKVQK
-21 PEKSFT
+21 KSFA
-27 RQLQGTLEKY
+27 RQLESVLTKD
-37 TCSDIVSLK
+37 TCIDAASLK
-46 RSFAWHLES
+46 RSFARHLES

-65 QLDLYKSLA
+65 QLDIYKSLA

-84 WIATQQAYYK
+84 WIATQKAYYD

-105 EYLLGRVLSNN
+105 EYLLGRVLGNN
-116 MINLNMYNEC
+116 MINLNMLDEC
-126 HSAMRDFGFELEKLC
+126 HRAMREFGLELEKLC

-163 SMATAELPAY
+163 SMATGEYPAY

-179 EYGIFHQKIVNGYQ
+179 EYGIFYQKIVNGYQ

-207 EIARPEHLYPVKFG
+207 EIARPEYLYPVKFG
-221 GRIHKYRNIHNVL
+221 GRVHQYRDEHNIL
-234 KTEWIDTAGVMAM
+234 KTDWLNTGNVMAM
-247 AYDMPISGYAN
+247 AYDMPVSGYAS

-271 TRDFDLNYFNMGN
+271 TREFDLSYFNMGN
-284 YIKAVDDKQRS
+284 YVRAVDDKQRS
-295 ETISKILYPNDNI
+295 ETISKILYPNEDI
-308 YAGKKLRLKQE
+308 YEGKKLRLKQE

-334 KKIYQSFEPF
+334 KKSYQTFDRF

-355 HPALAIP
+355 HPAIAIP

-368 VDIESVS
+368 VDIECVS
-375 WENAW
+375 WEDAW

-400 KWPVEILEYMLPRHL
+400 KWSVDILGYMLPRHL
-415 EIVYEINRRFLEKVA
+415 QIVYEINRRFLEEVE

-450 NKRLRMAHL
+450 VDRLRMAHL
-459 AIVGSHSVNGVAALH
+459 AIVGSHSVNGVSVLH
-474 TELLKTKVLKDFYEL
+474 TDILKKKVLKDFYEL
-489 YPEKF
+489 YPERF

-510 NPGLSSLI
+510 NPRLSALI
-518 SRNIGDGWLK
+518 SSHIGDAWLK
-528 DLNRLNDLVPF
+528 DLNKLNGLVPL
-539 ADQEEFRAA
+539 AGQEGFRAA
-548 WMEIKAE
+548 WGEVKAE
-555 NKRRLAGYIEKSNGI
+555 NKRRLADYIEKANGL
-570 RVWTDS
+570 RVRIDS
-576 IFDCQIKRFHEYKR
+576 IFDCQVKRFHEYKR
-590 QLLNALHVITMY
+590 QLLNAMHVITMY
-602 NRIKQD
+602 NRIKQN
-608 PTVTF
+608 PKAAV

-636 LINSVAAV
+636 LVNSVAAV
-644 INNDH
+644 VNNDH
-649 DIADRIKVVFMAN
+649 DIADRLKVVFMAN

-712 EIMNEVGKD
+712 EIMNEVGKE
-721 NMFIFGLTT
+721 NIFICGLTAS
-730 REVEAMKENGYN
+730 EIEAQKNIGYN
-742 PMDFYHSCS
+742 PVDYYYRNRD
-751 ELRAAI
+751 LKTAI
-757 DMVAGGFFSPS
+757 DMIADGFFSSS
-768 EPSLFRPIVDSL
+768 EPSLFKPIVDSL
-780 LHGDNYMLLADFSLF
+780 LHGDQYMILADFPLY
-795 LKCQE
+795 LRCQE
-800 KVSREYMDKEEWT
+800 QVSREYVDKEEWS

-826 SSDRTIEE
+826 SSDRTIKE
-834 YAREIWDASPV
+834 YAQEIWGTNPVPV
-845 SVSLKEK
+845 SL

>member
-1 MKKHKHPESTEDLF
+1 MLKEYKNPESTEDLLS
-15 PAEAKS
+15 ADIKARK
-21 PEKSFT
+21 KSFA
-27 RQLQGTLEKY
+27 RQLESVLTKD
-37 TCSDIVSLK
+37 TCIDAASLK
-46 RSFAWHLES
+46 RSFARHLES

-65 QLDLYKSLA
+65 QLDIYKSLA

-84 WIATQQAYYK
+84 WIATQKAYYD

-105 EYLLGRVLSNN
+105 EYLLGRVLGNN
-116 MINLNMYNEC
+116 MINLNMLDEC
-126 HSAMRDFGFELEKLC
+126 HRAMREFGLELEKLC

-163 SMATAELPAY
+163 SMATGEYPAY

-179 EYGIFHQKIVNGYQ
+179 EYGIFYQKIVNGYQ

-207 EIARPEHLYPVKFG
+207 EIARPEYLYPVKFG
-221 GRIHKYRNIHNVL
+221 GRVHQYRDEHNIL
-234 KTEWIDTAGVMAM
+234 KTDWLNTGNVMAM
-247 AYDMPISGYAN
+247 AYDMPVSGYAS

-271 TRDFDLNYFNMGN
+271 TREFDLSYFNMGN
-284 YIKAVDDKQRS
+284 YVRAVDDKQRS
-295 ETISKILYPNDNI
+295 ETISKILYPNEDI
-308 YAGKKLRLKQE
+308 YEGKKLRLKQE

-334 KKIYQSFEPF
+334 KKSYQTFDRF

-355 HPALAIP
+355 HPAIAIP

-368 VDIESVS
+368 VDIECVS
-375 WENAW
+375 WEDAW

-400 KWPVEILEYMLPRHL
+400 KWSVDILGYMLPRHL
-415 EIVYEINRRFLEKVA
+415 QIVYEINRRFLEEVE

-450 NKRLRMAHL
+450 VDRLRMAHL
-459 AIVGSHSVNGVAALH
+459 AIVGSHSVNGVSVLH
-474 TELLKTKVLKDFYEL
+474 TDILKKKVLKDFYEL
-489 YPEKF
+489 YPERF

-510 NPGLSSLI
+510 NPRLSALI
-518 SRNIGDGWLK
+518 SSHIGDAWLK
-528 DLNRLNDLVPF
+528 DLNKLNGLVPL
-539 ADQEEFRAA
+539 AGQEGFRAA
-548 WMEIKAE
+548 WGEVKAE
-555 NKRRLAGYIEKSNGI
+555 NKRRLADYIEKANGL
-570 RVWTDS
+570 RVRIDS
-576 IFDCQIKRFHEYKR
+576 IFDCQVKRFHEYKR
-590 QLLNALHVITMY
+590 QLLNAMHVITMY
-602 NRIKQD
+602 NRIKQN
-608 PTVTF
+608 PKAAV

-636 LINSVAAV
+636 LVNSVAAV
-644 INNDH
+644 VNNDH
-649 DIADRIKVVFMAN
+649 DIADRLKVVFMAN

-712 EIMNEVGKD
+712 EIMNEVGKE
-721 NMFIFGLTT
+721 NIFICGLTAS
-730 REVEAMKENGYN
+730 EIEAQKNIGYN
-742 PMDFYHSCS
+742 PVDYYYRNRD
-751 ELRAAI
+751 LKTAI
-757 DMVAGGFFSPS
+757 DMIADGFFSS
-768 EPSLFRPIVDSL
+768 AEPSLFKPIVDSL
-780 LHGDNYMLLADFSLF
+780 LHGDQYMILADFPLY
-795 LKCQE
+795 LRCQE
-800 KVSREYMDKEEWT
+800 QVSREYVDKEEWS

-826 SSDRTIEE
+826 SSDRTIKE
-834 YAREIWDASPV
+834 YAQEIWGTNPVPV
-845 SVSLKEK
+845 SL